1 MSDYISKSELIEELE
16 KVHPRVNGV
25 DVFWSAMKVVE
36 NQPTLDEK
44 EIIRNAFERVV
55 ERLEEFTEQTYY
67 KSVEGDVQAG
77 ERNKAYHK
85 AISVVKEVG
94 GLNESN

>member
-1 MSDYISKSELIEELE
+1 MSDYISKSALIEELE

-44 EIIRNAFERVV
+44 EIIRKPFERVLQ
-55 ERLEEFTEQTYY
+55 RLEEREKETYKDWEATSHFLEMGRY
-67 KSVEGDVQAG
+67 LECKHLIE
-77 ERNKAYHK
+77 
-85 AISVVKEVG
+85 IVKEEYG
-94 GLNESN
+94 ISE